1 MIVGVVMNIK
11 LKTAVHKKTGNIYHV
26 LDVKAIDCTNVRDG
40 VKVVIYYRDG
50 MFFVREKKEFDEKF
64 EMHN

>member
-1 MIVGVVMNIK
+1 MKIK
-11 LKTAVHKKTGNIYHV
+11 MKIAVHKKTRNIYRV

-64 EMHN
+64 EIRN